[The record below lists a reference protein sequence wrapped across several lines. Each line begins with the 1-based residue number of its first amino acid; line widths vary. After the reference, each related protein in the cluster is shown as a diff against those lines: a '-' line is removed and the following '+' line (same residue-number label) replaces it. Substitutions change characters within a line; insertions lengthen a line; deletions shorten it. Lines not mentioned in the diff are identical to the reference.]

1 MPIDRKLAAGSTDML
16 LLKLLEQEDM
26 YGYQIIEEL
35 RKRSNHVFDMK
46 AGTLYPLLHQLVQ
59 KGYLTVYE
67 QSAGEARVRKYY
79 HLTDSGAKYL
89 ASREQEWRAF
99 TGAVQSVLE
108 GDGCVL
114 A

>member
-1 MPIDRKLAAGSTDML
+1 MSIDRKLMMGNTDML
-16 LLKLLEQEDM
+16 LLKLLAQEDM

-46 AGTLYPLLHQLVQ
+46 AGTLYPLLHQLAE
-59 KGYLTVYE
+59 KGFLTTYE
-67 QSAGEARVRKYY
+67 KNVGEARVRKYY
-79 HLTDSGAKYL
+79 HLTQKGADYL
-89 ASREQEWRAF
+89 AEREQDWHIF
-99 TGAVQSVLE
+99 TTAVQGELG

>member
-1 MPIDRKLAAGSTDML
+1 MSIDRRLAAGSTDML

-35 RKRSNHVFDMK
+35 RRRSNHVFDLK
-46 AGTLYPLLHQLVQ
+46 AGTLYPLLHQLTQ
-59 KGYLTVYE
+59 KGYLTARE
-67 QSAGEARVRKYY
+67 QAVGEARVRKYY
-79 HLTDSGAKYL
+79 HLTKKGADYL
-89 ASREQEWRAF
+89 AAREREWRDFA
-99 TGAVQSVLE
+99 GAVHGVLG

>member
-1 MPIDRKLAAGSTDML
+1 MSIDRRLSSGSTDML
-16 LLKLLEQEDM
+16 LLKLLEREDM

-35 RKRSNHVFDMK
+35 RRRSNHVFDMK
-46 AGTLYPLLHQLVQ
+46 AGTLYPLLHQLAQ

-79 HLTDSGAKYL
+79 HLTEKGAEYL
-89 ASREQEWRAF
+89 AGREQEWRAF
-99 TGAVQSVLE
+99 AGAVHGVLG

>member
-1 MPIDRKLAAGSTDML
+1 MPVDRKLAAGSTDML
-16 LLKLLEQEDM
+16 LLKLLEREDM

-35 RKRSNHVFDMK
+35 RNRSNHVFDMK
-46 AGTLYPLLHQLVQ
+46 AGTLYPLLHQLAQ
-59 KGYLTVYE
+59 KGYLTTYE

-79 HLTDSGAKYL
+79 HLTEKGAKYL
-89 ASREQEWRAF
+89 ESREREWQTFA
-99 TGAVQSVLE
+99 GAVRGVLG

>member
-1 MPIDRKLAAGSTDML
+1 MPVDRKLTAGSTDML
-16 LLKLLEQEDM
+16 LLKLLEKEDM

-35 RKRSNHVFDMK
+35 RRRSNHVFDMK
-46 AGTLYPLLHQLVQ
+46 AGTLYPLLHQLAQ
-59 KGYLTVYE
+59 KGLLTSYE

-79 HLTDSGAKYL
+79 HLTDKGADYL
-89 ASREQEWRAF
+89 TAREQEWRTFA
-99 TGAVQSVLE
+99 GAVQGVLG